1 MFVWCS
7 WYGME
12 VGCGVVGIVGVGW
25 GGDGVVVGM
34 RLVWDRGVDWV
45 GWWGWGCVLRREG
58 LVP

>member
-1 MFVWCS
+1 
-7 WYGME
+7 ME

-58 LVP
+58 RVP